1 MTKEKNFTEGPIL
14 LPLIQFALPILAALF
29 LQTMYG
35 AVDLLVVGQFADAVD
50 VSAVATGS
58 MLMHSVTV
66 VITGLSMGITIL
78 VGQYI
83 GQGKPE
89 KAGKTIGSGIYMF
102 LLMAVIL
109 TVVVAVFSSGLAGLL
124 QAPEEAFGRTSMYI
138 RICALGSLF
147 IVAYNVLGSIFRGI
161 GDSTMPLISVMIA
174 CVFNVLGDLFFVAVL
189 HLGASG
195 TAIATVLAQAL
206 SVLLSLGIIRKRSLP
221 FTLSF
226 RDIRFDGRKISRI
239 LQMGIPI
246 ALQDLLVSIS
256 FLVIMGIVNG
266 LGVIASAGVGVAEK
280 LCGFIMLAP
289 SAYMQSLSAFIAQ
302 NVGAE
307 KYERADK
314 TLLYGVSTSLMV
326 GVIMFYAAFFHGD
339 ILSGLFAKDAEI
351 IAASA
356 EYLKAYAIDTL
367 LTSFLFCFMG
377 YFNGY
382 GLTLFVMIQGIIGG
396 ICVRIPAAFLISRVD
411 DSLFHIGL
419 ATPCSSL
426 VQIILCI
433 GYFMIMKKKRKT
445 RGVLV

>member
-1 MTKEKNFTEGPIL
+1 MTKEKSFTEGPIL

-89 KAGKTIGSGIYMF
+89 KAGKIIGSGIVMF
-102 LLMAVIL
+102 LLIAAAL
-109 TVVVAVFSSGLAGLL
+109 TLVVAVFSSGLAGLL
-124 QAPEEAFGRTSMYI
+124 QAPEEAFERTSMYI
-138 RICALGSLF
+138 RICAMGSLF

-174 CVFNVLGDLFFVAVL
+174 CVFNVIGDLFFVAVL
-189 HLGASG
+189 HLGAAG
-195 TAIATVLAQAL
+195 TAIATVCAQAL
-206 SVLLSLGIIRKRSLP
+206 SVLLSFLIIRKRTLP
-221 FTLSF
+221 FTISL
-226 RDIRFDGRKISRI
+226 RDIRFDTGKISRI

-289 SAYMQSLSAFIAQ
+289 SAYMQSLSAFVAQ

-307 KYERADK
+307 KHERADK
-314 TLLYGVSTSLMV
+314 TLMYGVSTSLMV

-339 ILSGLFAKDAEI
+339 ILSGLFAKDTEI

-356 EYLKAYAIDTL
+356 EYLKAYAIDTF
-367 LTSFLFCFMG
+367 LTSFLFCFVG

-382 GLTLFVMIQGIIGG
+382 GQTLFVMIQGIIGG
-396 ICVRIPAAFLISRVD
+396 IGVRIPAAFLISRVD

-445 RGVLV
+445 RGTKQ